1 MTEEV
6 IRNAM
11 KDAPLK
17 SQQRG
22 GISLPRVREFVDK
35 LNAGETPPAIKVDNG
50 MIVEGNHRYIAGRI
64 VGKEPPFNPGQA
76 AGRNVSS
83 AGTRCRSATNGG
95 SSSVAA
101 VPLGCPRDEAAD
113 QCPTFSLAQGASVKR
128 RGRQFEAASAWEI
141 GLLP

>member
-1 MTEEV
+1 VTEEV

-50 MIVEGNHRYIAGRI
+50 MIVEGNHRYG
-64 VGKEPPFNPGQA
+64 GEPPLYCWTDRRQRAPIQPW
-76 AGRNVSS
+76 AGGRPERVV
-83 AGTRCRSATNGG
+83 GW
-95 SSSVAA
+95 
-101 VPLGCPRDEAAD
+101 D
-113 QCPTFSLAQGASVKR
+113 QMPISNER
-128 RGRQFEAASAWEI
+128 W
-141 GLLP
+141 